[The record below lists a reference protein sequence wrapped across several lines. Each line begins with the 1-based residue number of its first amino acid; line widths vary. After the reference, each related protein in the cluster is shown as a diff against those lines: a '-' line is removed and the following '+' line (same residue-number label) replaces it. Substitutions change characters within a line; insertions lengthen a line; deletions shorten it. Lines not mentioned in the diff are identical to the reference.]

1 MFQLIF
7 AVISIALLAALAG
20 ASIFYGGAAFSGSTA
35 KANVS
40 SLVNQGQQIAGAA
53 ALFRTDNGGTTPTDI
68 ATQLVANDYLQSV
81 PTPPTVGD
89 ASTSWGIGTDGTIS
103 YVFVRINDDAV
114 PNTCAE
120 VTNQNGGTAA
130 ATTAIVDPLTDVILT
145 VGVPYNCV
153 GADATATYFVYRM

>member
-1 MFQLIF
+1 MFQLTV
-7 AVISIALLAALAG
+7 AVISSVLLAALAG
-20 ASIFYGGAAFSGSTA
+20 ASFFYGGAAFSGSTA

-89 ASTSWGIGTDGTIS
+89 RSEEHTSELQSLMRIS
-103 YVFVRINDDAV
+103 YAVFRL
-114 PNTCAE
+114 
-120 VTNQNGGTAA
+120 QNKPSAHH
-130 ATTAIVDPLTDVILT
+130 
-145 VGVPYNCV
+145 
-153 GADATATYFVYRM
+153 ATAPPSTPITTDTHPHTHQTPQTH

>member
-1 MFQLIF
+1 MFQLIV

-81 PTPPTVGD
+81 R
-89 ASTSWGIGTDGTIS
+89 SEEHTSELQSLMRIS
-103 YVFVRINDDAV
+103 YAVF
-114 PNTCAE
+114 C
-120 VTNQNGGTAA
+120 
-130 ATTAIVDPLTDVILT
+130 LTK
-145 VGVPYNCV
+145 
-153 GADATATYFVYRM
+153 